1 MIIFMPIFDIEVD
14 ENVTIYLKNRTPSY
28 KNEGLLTK
36 LRVAKNVMYPKY
48 FSYVFR
54 PTCERCMCAVLV
66 GGSIQTV
73 SL

>member
-1 MIIFMPIFDIEVD
+1 MIIFMPIFNIEAD
-14 ENVTIYLKNRTPSY
+14 KDVTIYLKNRTLAY
-28 KNEGLLTK
+28 KREGLLRK

>member
-1 MIIFMPIFDIEVD
+1 MPIFDIEVD